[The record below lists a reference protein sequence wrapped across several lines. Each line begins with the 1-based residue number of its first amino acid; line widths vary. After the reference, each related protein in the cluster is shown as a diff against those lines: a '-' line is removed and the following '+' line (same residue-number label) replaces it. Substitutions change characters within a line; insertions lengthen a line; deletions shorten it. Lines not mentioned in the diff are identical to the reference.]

1 MSAIVYGTAK
11 VWTAAAERRSGWV
24 AKEQAEQ
31 NLRSFTA
38 RMLKRLHPL
47 LPAVGVRLTA
57 NVLWSSAKLGLNP
70 DALVP
75 GMTDS
80 LAQQFVADMNAAN
93 GQDFAA
99 VLVACAQLQLS
110 PCQGALFKA
119 ICGRLAVADL
129 SNFNSQNVSNILH
142 SLATLPAAAP
152 SVEMLD
158 ALCQRFGVLLNGHQ
172 ATNGPNELP
181 NSQNIAN
188 TIWALSKLK
197 YAPAD
202 ELAMSMVGRI
212 TALCCLGQQ
221 PIPQDI
227 STVLLACAELRLPV
241 TQTESEDLASVL
253 LNFKCQLGMRQMYSN
268 TVWSLAVLGHLR
280 QAQFALALD
289 HLIAL
294 SVSHGGLS
302 QPSVVTNIEM
312 RQLTRLWTGCSL
324 IQLHLP
330 NSNQH
335 GPACKG
341 SCTGQDPDLCR
352 PMPAV
357 MTEVSSAQLWIS
369 CSFPSRPWFPYKAT
383 WLTLCWSRKAAMLR
397 QSS

>member
-80 LAQQFVADMNAAN
+80 LAQQFVADMNAVN

-110 PCQGALFKA
+110 PCQGALFQA
-119 ICGRLAVADL
+119 ICGRLAVVDL
-129 SNFNSQNVSNILH
+129 SNFNPQNVSNILH

-172 ATNGPNELP
+172 ATSGPDELP

-188 TIWALSKLK
+188 TIWALNKLK
-197 YAPAD
+197 YEPAD
-202 ELAMSMVGRI
+202 ELAMVGRT

-253 LNFKCQLGMRQMYSN
+253 LHSKSQLGMRQMYSN

-312 RQLTRLWTGCSL
+312 RQLYQALDWLQPHPTAPAQQQSAWSSL
-324 IQLHLP
+324 Q
-330 NSNQH
+330 
-335 GPACKG
+335 G